1 MRKKFLKEVKPLPE
15 DITKFESGID
25 VDFAS
30 DSMAKKPDTEFLR
43 EFFGRVET
51 ANFLVPYGENVTTI
65 PLLDIKEKGK
75 MIPIFSSFSAFE
87 KSPLPKDRAIVMPF
101 SKIDEIVKKSDG
113 KITGIVIN
121 PHGKSMV
128 FQRNGGKPT
137 EKNENGLRLI
147 KPPFVPE
154 KISAVLREYLS
165 GCENVYSAFL
175 LWAQR
180 ETDLAPK
187 LFLVIDFDGKREEFF
202 PKVAE
207 ALKTCMKP
215 GDNIEIAKAD
225 FKLLKAAEKLAK
237 PIYKKP

>member
-1 MRKKFLKEVKPLPE
+1 MNE

-25 VDFAS
+25 VDSAS
-30 DSMAKKPDTEFLR
+30 DKMAEKPDAEFMR
-43 EFFGRVET
+43 DFFGRVGT
-51 ANFLVPYGENVTTI
+51 ANFVVPYRDNVNTI

-75 MIPIFSSFSAFE
+75 MLPIFSSFSAFE
-87 KSPLPKDRAIVMPF
+87 KSPLPKDKANIMPF
-101 SKIDEIVKKSDG
+101 SKIDEIVKKSEG
-113 KITGIVIN
+113 KIAGIIIN

-137 EKNENGLRLI
+137 EKNESGVRLI

-154 KISAVLREYLS
+154 KFENLLKEFFPK
-165 GCENVYSAFL
+165 CENVYSAYL
-175 LWAQR
+175 LWAQK

-187 LFLVIDFDGKREEFF
+187 LFLLIDFDGKREDFF

-207 ALKTCMKP
+207 ALKTCMNP
-215 GDNIEIAKAD
+215 GDNVEMAKAD